1 MSEVDVYEY
10 LNKIRL
16 PAKREKFPYD
26 LEFTKKIIELK
37 TDNGKIFYS
46 ESGDREIRSG
56 DREIRS
62 GGKIKIY
69 EFSNSRH
76 LRS

>member
-56 DREIRS
+56 
-62 GGKIKIY
+62 GKIKIY